1 MIFTASLLKR
11 SMLQMYCYKLHNPIW
26 VKITIEYKEPNYYQF
41 SCDWIVIVRYPI
53 KWVWLETL
61 KRHISQWFSR
71 RRCFQINC
79 KLKCHHLSLLRSCQ
93 LLSFIAVSN
102 NKNDNNKGPPS
113 DKARLNHLAN
123 MFFLMKLKAK
133 RNVFAL

>member
-1 MIFTASLLKR
+1 MIFTASLLKN
-11 SMLQMYCYKLHNPIW
+11 SMLQMYCYKYDNLIRVN
-26 VKITIEYKEPNYYQF
+26 ITIEYKEPNYYQF
-41 SCDWIVIVRYPI
+41 SCDWIVIVRYPV

-113 DKARLNHLAN
+113 DKARSNHLVN
-123 MFFLMKLKAK
+123 MFCTFEAEG
-133 RNVFAL
+133 